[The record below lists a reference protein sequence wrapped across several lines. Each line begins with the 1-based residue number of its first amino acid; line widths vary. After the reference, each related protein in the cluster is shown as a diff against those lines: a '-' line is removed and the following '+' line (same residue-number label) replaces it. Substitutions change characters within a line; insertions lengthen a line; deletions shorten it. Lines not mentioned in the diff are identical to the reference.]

1 MNYCENKDR
10 ESDET
15 KLRYYLDNIKE
26 ETFEI
31 VDNRNIPLNS
41 SKVKIANFRDNFM
54 RTQMEYNGSGII
66 KPFKVITVEENIES
80 KIIKRE

>member
-10 ESDET
+10 ESDEF
-15 KLRYYLDNIKE
+15 KLIYYLDNIKE
-26 ETFEI
+26 ETVEI
-31 VDNRNIPLNS
+31 IDNRNIPLNS

>member
-10 ESDET
+10 ESDEA

-41 SKVKIANFRDNFM
+41 SKVKIANFKDNFM
-54 RTQMEYNGSGII
+54 RTQMEYNGSGTI

>member
-1 MNYCENKDR
+1 MNYCENKDG
-10 ESDET
+10 ESDEF
-15 KLRYYLDNIKE
+15 KLIYYLDNIKE
-26 ETFEI
+26 ETVEI
-31 VDNRNIPLNS
+31 IDNRNIPLNS